1 MTVNTTHHVGITVRD
16 LETVRSFYSNVLG
29 LSVVDT
35 FDVSGTAFED
45 AVDVSDAAGSFAHL
59 ESDDGDVRIELIE
72 YEPEAR
78 ASRAES
84 INQPGATHVGFAV
97 DDLETFAET
106 IPADVETLSEPKT
119 TASGTTIMFLRDP
132 EGNLVEILET

>member
-1 MTVNTTHHVGITVRD
+1 MPVKTTHHVGITVRD
-16 LETVRSFYSNVLG
+16 LETVRSFYSDVLG

-35 FDVSGTAFED
+35 FDVSGNAFED
-45 AVDVSDAAGSFAHL
+45 AVGVSGAAGSFVHL

-84 INQPGATHVGFAV
+84 INQPGATHVGFTV
-97 DDLETFAET
+97 DDLDAFAET
-106 IPADVETLSEPKT
+106 LSGDVETLSDPRT

-132 EGNLVEILET
+132 EGNLVEILEA

>member
-16 LETVRSFYSNVLG
+16 LETVRSFYSDVLG

-35 FDVSGTAFED
+35 FDVSGKAFED

-97 DDLETFAET
+97 DDLEAFGET
-106 IPADVETLSEPKT
+106 IPADVEALSEPKT